1 MGGFHFKFSQMITN
15 YCCKNLFKEEKE
27 MITFILGV
35 ALLLAGYF
43 IYGRYVERTFNPDP
57 MRPTPAETLRDGI
70 DYIPMP
76 KWKNA
81 I

>member
-1 MGGFHFKFSQMITN
+1 
-15 YCCKNLFKEEKE
+15 